1 MNFILPTLLLL
12 GGFLILVKGADFFVD
27 GASSIAKHFKVSSLV
42 IGLTV
47 VAFGT
52 SLPEAAVSISSAI
65 KGSGDISFGNVIGS
79 NIFNLLLILG
89 ISSIII
95 PQVVH
100 KDLIK
105 RDLPVAIFSV
115 LLLIPMYYLLGTQ
128 NVITRLEGL
137 LLTILVISFVVM
149 LIKKPNT
156 EIKLDEEKEI
166 EMKYPIKKAIIITI
180 IGAIGIAL
188 GGILV
193 TNGAKEIALLLGMS
207 ELLVGLTI
215 ISIGT
220 SLPELVTSIV
230 AASKKESDIA
240 IGNIVGSNIFN
251 VLFILGF
258 SALITPISFNQTA
271 IFDIIFVSI
280 ATIIVYLFAL
290 RRKQITRLHGIILLV
305 LYFGYMF
312 FIINRDL
319 SQANVIS
326 LFRNYM

>member
-1 MNFILPTLLLL
+1 MNFIIPIILLI
-12 GGFLILVKGADFFVD
+12 GGFLILIKGADLFVD

-65 KGSGDISFGNVIGS
+65 QGVGDISFGNVIGS

-89 ISSIII
+89 ISAIII
-95 PQVVH
+95 PQAVH

-115 LLLIPMYYLLGTQ
+115 ILLIPMYYLIGTQ

-137 LLTILVISFVVM
+137 LLFILVISFVII

-156 EIKLDEEKEI
+156 DIKLDEEIEI
-166 EMKYPIKKAIIITI
+166 TIKYPLKKAIIITL
-180 IGAIGIAL
+180 IGVTGIAV

-207 ELLVGLTI
+207 EWLVGLTI

-240 IGNIVGSNIFN
+240 IGNIIGSNIFN
-251 VLFILGF
+251 ILFILGF
-258 SALITPISFNQTA
+258 SALVTPINFNQSA
-271 IFDIIFVSI
+271 IFDIIFVGI
-280 ATIIVYLFAL
+280 ITILVYIFAL
-290 RRKQITRLHGIILLV
+290 RRKEINRAHGIILLL
-305 LYFGYMF
+305 LYVFYMF
-312 FIINRDL
+312 FIINRDQG
-319 SQANVIS
+319 SANTLALL
-326 LFRNYM
+326 LFN